1 MRDRFTPV
9 PRCVG
14 LLLAAIAVFCLLTAS
29 AQARADVFGRLH
41 FSVKNAGD
49 EKPLSGAKLVL
60 KDSANTHG
68 DVTLTTDAQGTVT
81 GPQLE
86 TRAWQITA
94 TADTFQEDVRS
105 VNVVGDT
112 TTEVEILLEPLKEK
126 KIVIRADKSLI
137 NKGQT
142 NTTTRIDQD
151 FIKKY
156 PVSSGN
162 PQSLNNVLRST
173 PGASPDSVNQLH
185 VRDEHSATAIYL
197 DGFYL
202 PGAFQGRAGQ
212 ILVPENIQAIDI
224 LTGAYS
230 PEYGGETAAIL
241 NINLRA
247 GSITPLH
254 SFYLD
259 GGSYSTF
266 DGALTLSGQVGRT
279 LGQPDAAG
287 RVAHRL
293 GYFLDFSARRTQNA
307 LEAPQPDNQTAH
319 NTGSSLS
326 GFGNFTYEASAKDQF
341 KLTLNSTPA
350 YTQIANRTGLPD
362 RFAASGQQ
370 GYGYIGHLTAADAA
384 TAGIISQDAAGQD
397 INQRDTNDFGVLNY
411 RHTFDN
417 RLSGLVSLGLTHS
430 GQEIKNNNPAVNP
443 SKLPG
448 DASIEFN
455 PTIIRNNH
463 HVQTQGSLTYTLA
476 KHTFK
481 GGLLSDDQEGDE
493 TYQLIPGSQLALN
506 ALAANASNL
515 APLGT
520 AQVDASGN
528 PVLDS
533 VGNQVYLAD
542 PNNPNAPV
550 IHVHRSGFYRAAY
563 LQDTWNANKRLTIN
577 YGLRLDWY
585 KQSQNLGQ
593 ATVDQANVSPRLNT
607 AYLINSK
614 TIGRLAYNRLFIQPP
629 LAQGSVVGAAI
640 TPETLD
646 QYDANIERQVG
657 PGQTLKIAYFYKEM
671 QNQID
676 TGLLVPFT
684 QIGVYSSVNFQRG
697 HARGLEISY
706 NLTPKNSVGINTYL
720 TYSHSLNKPTG
731 LQNTGAPVPVYN
743 DHDQLN
749 TLNVGAAYTWRSG
762 ANAGLNLY
770 HGSGLASSIIVADAN
785 GDGQRTE
792 RTQVDL
798 SLSSGPRLFPGGHG
812 GISFSVTNLFDDL
825 SAINFNS
832 GFSGTR
838 FSQGRR
844 YILSLTGTF

>member
-1 MRDRFTPV
+1 MRDRSTPI
-9 PRCVG
+9 PRCAA
-14 LLLAAIAVFCLLTAS
+14 LLAAIAVFCLLTAS
-29 AQARADVFGRLH
+29 AAHADVVGRLR
-41 FSVKNAGD
+41 FTVKNAAD
-49 EKPLSGAKLVL
+49 EKPLTGAKLVL
-60 KDSANTHG
+60 KDSANTHA

-81 GPQLE
+81 SPQLE
-86 TRAWQITA
+86 NRAWQITA
-94 TADTFQEDVRS
+94 SADTYQDDVRS
-105 VNVVGDT
+105 VTVVGDT
-112 TTEVEILLEPLKEK
+112 VSEIEVLLEPLKEK
-126 KIVIRADKSLI
+126 KIVIRAGKSLI

-156 PVSSGN
+156 PVTSGN

-212 ILVPENIQAIDI
+212 ILVPDNIQAIDI

-266 DGALTLSGQVGRT
+266 DGALTLSGQVGGA
-279 LGQPDAAG
+279 LGQPDSAG
-287 RVAHRL
+287 RVARRL

-319 NTGSSLS
+319 NTGASLS

-350 YTQIANRTGLPD
+350 YTQIANRTGLQD
-362 RFAASGQQ
+362 KFASVGQ
-370 GYGYIGHLTAADAA
+370 GFGYIGHLSASDAA
-384 TAGIISQDAAGQD
+384 TAGILSQDAAGQD
-397 INQRDTNDFGVLNY
+397 INQRDTNDFGVLNF

-430 GQEIKNNNPAVNP
+430 GQEIKNNNPLVNQAN
-443 SKLPG
+443 LPG

-463 HVQTQGSLTYTLA
+463 HVQAQGSLTYSVA

-515 APLGT
+515 APAGT
-520 AQVDASGN
+520 LQVDSSGN
-528 PVLDS
+528 PVLD
-533 VGNQVYLAD
+533 VNNNQVYLAE

-550 IHVHRSGFYRAAY
+550 VHVHRSGFYRAGY
-563 LQDTWNANKRLTIN
+563 VQDTWNATKKLTVN

-593 ATVDQANVSPRLNT
+593 ATVDQANLSPRFNT
-607 AYLINSK
+607 ACLIDSK

-629 LAQGSVVGAAI
+629 LAQGSVVGQAI

-657 PGQTLKIAYFYKEM
+657 PGQMLKIAYFYKEM

-706 NLTPKNSVGINTYL
+706 NLTPKNNVGINTYL

-749 TLNVGAAYTWRSG
+749 TLNVGAAYSWRSG

-770 HGSGLASSIIVADAN
+770 HGSGLASSVIFADAN
-785 GDGQRTE
+785 GNGQRTE

-798 SLSSGPRLFPGGHG
+798 LLSSGPRLFPGGHG
-812 GISFSVTNLFDDL
+812 GVSFSVTNLLDDR

-844 YILSLTGTF
+844 YIFSLTGTF